1 MKLIKIQS
9 SKDPL
14 IAQVPELYE
23 SAFSEAERTDTERF
37 LWMIDHCQ
45 EWSLQLMTSH
55 ADASPSTSV
64 TVFML
69 SWRIPES

>member
-23 SAFSEAERTDTERF
+23 SAFSEAVISSYLIF
-37 LWMIDHCQ
+37 
-45 EWSLQLMTSH
+45 
-55 ADASPSTSV
+55 
-64 TVFML
+64 
-69 SWRIPES
+69 